1 MKYRSRVSR
10 VYRSLGYYRNDSEE
24 GHEAYWKTGIVLAV
38 VEVGKLRSA
47 HYEM

>member
-10 VYRSLGYYRNDSEE
+10 VYRSLGITENDSEE
-24 GHEAYWKTGIVLAV
+24 GHAYWKTGIVLAV